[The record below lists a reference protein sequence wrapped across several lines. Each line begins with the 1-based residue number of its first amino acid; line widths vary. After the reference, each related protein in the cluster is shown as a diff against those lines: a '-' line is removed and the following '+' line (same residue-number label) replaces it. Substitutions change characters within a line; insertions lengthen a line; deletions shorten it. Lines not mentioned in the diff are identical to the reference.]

1 MSSYF
6 QSLCNIV
13 SDNHY
18 LEIHETL
25 NQPRPLKR
33 VFSHILDFG
42 YLPKEATKVLSGN
55 QEKQIAYF
63 FKNHNLFLRRHQA
76 QQNFLEMFYIFIGI
90 WVKQMHTLVKAHQI
104 L

>member
-6 QSLCNIV
+6 QSLCNTV

-18 LEIHETL
+18 LGIHETL
-25 NQPRPLKR
+25 NRPKPLKR
-33 VFSHILDFG
+33 VFSHLLDFG
-42 YLPKEATKVLSGN
+42 DLPKEATKVLSGN
-55 QEKQIAYF
+55 QEKKIDCF

-76 QQNFLEMFYIFIGI
+76 QQNFLEMFYILTGMC
-90 WVKQMHTLVKAHQI
+90 VKQRNTLVKAHKI